1 MHFYHALHFRKLKMD
16 FDTTLIVTAIAC
28 FAVGVIV
35 GEFRQAHKF
44 IAKVS
49 KDPDS
54 MINLLTQ
61 LKTELARLKSLE
73 EHNLPED
80 AIEVEIEQVSDGVFA
95 YNKATGEF
103 LAQAQNLHQAMLL
116 AAARYPG
123 KKFWHPELKQD
134 NQTA

>member
-1 MHFYHALHFRKLKMD
+1 MD
-16 FDTTLIVTAIAC
+16 IDTTLIVTAVVCFIAGI
-28 FAVGVIV
+28 VV

-103 LAQAQNLHQAMLL
+103 LAQAHNLHHVMVAVSE
-116 AAARYPG
+116 RFPG
-123 KKFWHPELKQD
+123 KRFWHPELKQD

>member
-1 MHFYHALHFRKLKMD
+1 MD
-16 FDTTLIVTAIAC
+16 IDTTLIIVSITC
-28 FAVGVIV
+28 FIVGVVV

-61 LKTELARLKSLE
+61 LKTELDRLKSLE
-73 EHNLPED
+73 EHDLPED
-80 AIEVEIEQVSDGVFA
+80 AIEVVIEHVNDVVFA

-123 KKFWHPELKQD
+123 KRFWHPELKQD

>member
-1 MHFYHALHFRKLKMD
+1 MD
-16 FDTTLIVTAIAC
+16 IDTTLIVTAIAC
-28 FAVGVIV
+28 FIVGVVV

-54 MINLLTQ
+54 MIDLLTQ

-80 AIEVEIEQVSDGVFA
+80 AIEVVIEHVNDAVYA

-103 LAQAQNLHQAMLL
+103 LSQAQNLHQAMIL

>member
-1 MHFYHALHFRKLKMD
+1 MD
-16 FDTTLIVTAIAC
+16 IDTTLIITGIAC

-61 LKTELARLKSLE
+61 LKTELDRLKSLE
-73 EHNLPED
+73 EHDLPED
-80 AIEVEIEQVSDGVFA
+80 AIEVVIEHVNDAVFA

-103 LAQAQNLHQAMLL
+103 LSQAQNLHQAMVL

>member
-1 MHFYHALHFRKLKMD
+1 MD
-16 FDTTLIVTAIAC
+16 IDTTLIVTAIAC

-54 MINLLTQ
+54 MINMLTQ
-61 LKTELARLKSLE
+61 LKGELARLKTLE
-73 EHNLPED
+73 DNGLPED
-80 AIEVEIEQVSDGVFA
+80 AIEVSIEKENDLVFA

-103 LAQAQNLHQAMLL
+103 LAQAQNLHQVMILIAS
-116 AAARYPG
+116 RNPG
-123 KKFWHPELKQD
+123 KRFWHPELKQD
-134 NQTA
+134 SQTA

>member
-1 MHFYHALHFRKLKMD
+1 MD
-16 FDTTLIVTAIAC
+16 IDTTLIVTAIAC
-28 FAVGVIV
+28 FIVGVVI

-54 MINLLTQ
+54 MIDLLTQ

-73 EHNLPED
+73 DNNLPED
-80 AIEVEIEQVSDGVFA
+80 AIEVVIEQVSDGVFA

-103 LAQAQNLHQAMLL
+103 LAQAQNLHQAMTL

-134 NQTA
+134 SQTA

>member
-1 MHFYHALHFRKLKMD
+1 MD
-16 FDTTLIVTAIAC
+16 IDTTLIIVSIVCFIA
-28 FAVGVIV
+28 GVVV

-49 KDPDS
+49 KDPDH
-54 MINLLTQ
+54 MIDLLTQ
-61 LKTELARLKSLE
+61 LKTELARLKIIE
-73 EHNLPED
+73 ENNLPED
-80 AIEVEIEQVSDGVFA
+80 AIEVVIEQVNDAVFA

-103 LAQAQNLHQAMLL
+103 LAQAQNLHQAMILV
-116 AAARYPG
+116 AARYPG

>member
-1 MHFYHALHFRKLKMD
+1 MD
-16 FDTTLIVTAIAC
+16 IDTTLIIVSITC
-28 FAVGVIV
+28 FIVGVIV

-61 LKTELARLKSLE
+61 LKTELDRLKSLE
-73 EHNLPED
+73 EHDLPED
-80 AIEVEIEQVSDGVFA
+80 AIEVVVEHVNDAVFA

-123 KKFWHPELKQD
+123 KRFWHPELKQD

>member
-1 MHFYHALHFRKLKMD
+1 MD
-16 FDTTLIVTAIAC
+16 IDTTLIVVSIVCFIA
-28 FAVGVIV
+28 GVVV

-44 IAKVS
+44 ITKVS

-61 LKTELARLKSLE
+61 LKTELARLKTLE
-73 EHNLPED
+73 ENNLPED
-80 AIEVEIEQVSDGVFA
+80 AIEVVIEQVSDGVFA

-123 KKFWHPELKQD
+123 KRFWHPELKQD
-134 NQTA
+134 SQTA

>member
-1 MHFYHALHFRKLKMD
+1 MD

-28 FAVGVIV
+28 FIVGVVV

-80 AIEVEIEQVSDGVFA
+80 AIQQSNWRVFGTGTKLASSHVAGRGTLSWQEV
-95 YNKATGEF
+95 
-103 LAQAQNLHQAMLL
+103 LAS
-116 AAARYPG
+116 
-123 KKFWHPELKQD
+123 
-134 NQTA
+134 

>member
-1 MHFYHALHFRKLKMD
+1 MRFYLDSQFRKLKMD
-16 FDTTLIVTAIAC
+16 IDTTLIVTAIAC
-28 FAVGVIV
+28 FIVGVVV

-54 MINLLTQ
+54 MIDLLTQ

-80 AIEVEIEQVSDGVFA
+80 AIEVVIEQVSDGVFA

-103 LAQAQNLHQAMLL
+103 LAQAQNLHQVMLL
-116 AAARYPG
+116 AASRYPG

>member
-1 MHFYHALHFRKLKMD
+1 MD
-16 FDTTLIVTAIAC
+16 FDTTLIIISFVC
-28 FAVGVIV
+28 FILGVVV

-54 MINLLTQ
+54 MIALLTQ
-61 LKTELARLKSLE
+61 LKAELARLKTLE
-73 EHNLPED
+73 ENNLPED
-80 AIEVEIEQVSDGVFA
+80 AIEVRIEQVNDAVFA

-103 LAQAQNLHQAMLL
+103 LSQAQNLHQAMIL
-116 AAARYPG
+116 AAARFPG

-134 NQTA
+134 SQTA

>member
-1 MHFYHALHFRKLKMD
+1 MD
-16 FDTTLIVTAIAC
+16 IDNTLIIVGFAC
-28 FAVGVIV
+28 FIAGVVI
-35 GEFRQAHKF
+35 GEIRQAHRF

-54 MINLLTQ
+54 MIALLTQ
-61 LKTELARLKSLE
+61 LKTELARLKTLE
-73 EHNLPED
+73 DNNLPED
-80 AIEVEIEQVSDGVFA
+80 AIEVRIEQVNDAVFA

-103 LAQAQNLHQAMLL
+103 LSQAQNLHQAMTL

-134 NQTA
+134 SQTA

>member
-1 MHFYHALHFRKLKMD
+1 MD
-16 FDTTLIVTAIAC
+16 TDTTLIIVSIVCFIA
-28 FAVGVIV
+28 GVVV

-61 LKTELARLKSLE
+61 LKTELDRLKSLE
-73 EHNLPED
+73 EHDLPED
-80 AIEVEIEQVSDGVFA
+80 AIEVVVEHVNDAVFA

-123 KKFWHPELKQD
+123 KRFWHPELKQD

>member
-1 MHFYHALHFRKLKMD
+1 MD
-16 FDTTLIVTAIAC
+16 IDTTLIVTAIA
-28 FAVGVIV
+28 FFIVGVVV

-61 LKTELARLKSLE
+61 LKTELARLKIIE
-73 EHNLPED
+73 ENNLPED
-80 AIEVEIEQVSDGVFA
+80 AIEVVIEQVNDAVFA

-123 KKFWHPELKQD
+123 KRFWHPELKQD

>member
-1 MHFYHALHFRKLKMD
+1 MD
-16 FDTTLIVTAIAC
+16 IDTTLIVVSIAC
-28 FAVGVIV
+28 FIVGVVV

-44 IAKVS
+44 ITKVS

-73 EHNLPED
+73 DNNLPED
-80 AIEVEIEQVSDGVFA
+80 AIEVVIEKVNDAVFA

-123 KKFWHPELKQD
+123 KRFWHPELKQD

>member
-1 MHFYHALHFRKLKMD
+1 MD
-16 FDTTLIVTAIAC
+16 IDTTLIVTAIAC
-28 FAVGVIV
+28 FIVGVVV

-61 LKTELARLKSLE
+61 LKTELDRLKSLE
-73 EHNLPED
+73 EHDLPED
-80 AIEVEIEQVSDGVFA
+80 AIEVVVEHVNDAVFA

-103 LAQAQNLHQAMLL
+103 LAQAHNLHHVMVAVSE
-116 AAARYPG
+116 RFPD

>member
-1 MHFYHALHFRKLKMD
+1 MD
-16 FDTTLIVTAIAC
+16 IDTTLIVTAIAC
-28 FAVGVIV
+28 FVVGVVV

-44 IAKVS
+44 IAKAS
-49 KDPDS
+49 KDPDH
-54 MINLLTQ
+54 MIDLLTQ
-61 LKTELARLKSLE
+61 LKRELARLKSLE

-80 AIEVEIEQVSDGVFA
+80 AIEVIIEHVDHAVFA

-123 KKFWHPELKQD
+123 KRFWHPELKQD
-134 NQTA
+134 DQTA

>member
-1 MHFYHALHFRKLKMD
+1 MD
-16 FDTTLIVTAIAC
+16 FDTTLIIIGIAC
-28 FAVGVIV
+28 FALGVII

-54 MINLLTQ
+54 MIDLLTQ
-61 LKTELARLKSLE
+61 LKTELARLKTLE
-73 EHNLPED
+73 EHSLPED
-80 AIEVEIEQVSDGVFA
+80 AIEVEIEKVNDAVYA

-103 LAQAQNLHQAMLL
+103 LSQAQNLHQAMIL

-123 KKFWHPELKQD
+123 KKFWHPELKKD

>member
-1 MHFYHALHFRKLKMD
+1 MD
-16 FDTTLIVTAIAC
+16 IDTTLIVVSITC
-28 FAVGVIV
+28 FIVGVVV

-61 LKTELARLKSLE
+61 LKTELDRLKSLE
-73 EHNLPED
+73 EHDLPED
-80 AIEVEIEQVSDGVFA
+80 AIEVVVEHVNDAVFA

-123 KKFWHPELKQD
+123 KRFWHPELKQD

>member
-1 MHFYHALHFRKLKMD
+1 MD
-16 FDTTLIVTAIAC
+16 IDITLIIVGFAC
-28 FAVGVIV
+28 FIVGVVI
-35 GEFRQAHKF
+35 GEIRQAHRF

-54 MINLLTQ
+54 MIALLTQ

-73 EHNLPED
+73 DNNLPED
-80 AIEVEIEQVSDGVFA
+80 AIEVVIEQVNDAVFA

-103 LAQAQNLHQAMLL
+103 LAQAQNLHQAMTL

-123 KKFWHPELKQD
+123 KRFWHPELKQD
-134 NQTA
+134 SQTA

>member
-1 MHFYHALHFRKLKMD
+1 MD
-16 FDTTLIVTAIAC
+16 IDTTLIIVSITC
-28 FAVGVIV
+28 FIVGVVV

-61 LKTELARLKSLE
+61 LKTELDRLKSLE
-73 EHNLPED
+73 EHDLPED
-80 AIEVEIEQVSDGVFA
+80 AIEVVIEHVNDAVFA

>member
-1 MHFYHALHFRKLKMD
+1 MD
-16 FDTTLIVTAIAC
+16 IDSTLIVVSIAC
-28 FAVGVIV
+28 FIVGVVV

-61 LKTELARLKSLE
+61 LKTELDRLKSLE
-73 EHNLPED
+73 EHDLPED
-80 AIEVEIEQVSDGVFA
+80 AIEVVIEHVNDAVFA

>member
-1 MHFYHALHFRKLKMD
+1 MD
-16 FDTTLIVTAIAC
+16 IDSTLIVVSIAC
-28 FAVGVIV
+28 FIVGVVV
-35 GEFRQAHKF
+35 GEFRQAHRF

-54 MINLLTQ
+54 MIALLTQ
-61 LKTELARLKSLE
+61 LKTELARLKKIE

-80 AIEVEIEQVSDGVFA
+80 AIEVAIENENNLVFA

-103 LAQAQNLHQAMLL
+103 LAQADTLHQVMILIAS
-116 AAARYPG
+116 RNPG
-123 KKFWHPELKQD
+123 KRFWHPELKQD

>member
-1 MHFYHALHFRKLKMD
+1 MD
-16 FDTTLIVTAIAC
+16 IDSTLIIVSIAC
-28 FAVGVIV
+28 FIVGVVV

-54 MINLLTQ
+54 MIALLTQ
-61 LKTELARLKSLE
+61 LKTELARLKKIE

-80 AIEVEIEQVSDGVFA
+80 AIEVAIENENNLVFA

-103 LAQAQNLHQAMLL
+103 LAQADNLQQVMTLIAS
-116 AAARYPG
+116 RNPG
-123 KKFWHPELKQD
+123 KRFWHPELKQD
-134 NQTA
+134 SQTA